1 MNAAAAA
8 AAAMPIPGDFAA
20 IPGISAWDAEMLCDA
35 YKAVTKAGCWENI
48 KNFAGES
55 FMFSREN
62 WLGEV
67 QKHMALMDQH
77 SGCSYGVTMRNMESI
92 AKDGWDAYVASCI
105 SYFEKKQAAAAAVNT

>member
-8 AAAMPIPGDFAA
+8 AATPIPGDFAA
-20 IPGISAWDAEMLCDA
+20 IPGIDAWDAEMFCDA
-35 YKAVTKAGCWENI
+35 YSAVTKAGCWENI

-55 FMFSREN
+55 FMFSRES

-77 SGCSYGVTMRNMESI
+77 SGCSYGVTMRNIESI
-92 AKDGWDAYVASCI
+92 AKIGWDAYVANRITCFN
-105 SYFEKKQAAAAAVNT
+105 YQQKHAAAAT